1 MPETP
6 LSAHAGGGGHI
17 GTRAW
22 NSCHVSSYTP
32 LVLRC
37 LRRDLVKRRQR
48 AVSCDTDELLAIQT
62 HIWRSS
68 PRLGTCNDAYTSVVI
83 ARLMSTAGTGFMYT
97 TRRLRVAERLSLMK
111 YDPVG
116 TWFFFSQPCS
126 RQSNDMS
133 SSRKSKGRSSGT
145 STYIYQS
152 INQSIYLYIYLEI
165 LEKVQ
170 VGMREFT
177 LGGSRGG
184 GRRRRRGF
192 CE

>member
-116 TWFFFSQPCS
+116 TWFFFFFFFFAALLTAVK
-126 RQSNDMS
+126 RHVLF
-133 SSRKSKGRSSGT
+133 KEVKG
-145 STYIYQS
+145 
-152 INQSIYLYIYLEI
+152 
-165 LEKVQ
+165 KK
-170 VGMREFT
+170 
-177 LGGSRGG
+177 
-184 GRRRRRGF
+184 
-192 CE
+192 

>member
-116 TWFFFSQPCS
+116 TWFFFFFFRSPAHGSQTTCPLQGS
-126 RQSNDMS
+126 QREEVVALLP
-133 SSRKSKGRSSGT
+133 
-145 STYIYQS
+145 IY
-152 INQSIYLYIYLEI
+152 INQSINLYIYI
-165 LEKVQ
+165 P
-170 VGMREFT
+170 RN
-177 LGGSRGG
+177 SRKSP
-184 GRRRRRGF
+184 GRHA
-192 CE
+192 

>member
-1 MPETP
+1 M
-6 LSAHAGGGGHI
+6 SAHTGGGGHI

-32 LVLRC
+32 VVLRC

-48 AVSCDTDELLAIQT
+48 AGSCDTDELLAIQT

-116 TWFFFSQPCS
+116 TWFFF
-126 RQSNDMS
+126 
-133 SSRKSKGRSSGT
+133 
-145 STYIYQS
+145 
-152 INQSIYLYIYLEI
+152 
-165 LEKVQ
+165 
-170 VGMREFT
+170 F
-177 LGGSRGG
+177 
-184 GRRRRRGF
+184 F
-192 CE
+192 FFF

>member
-6 LSAHAGGGGHI
+6 LSAHTGGGGHI

-116 TWFFFSQPCS
+116 TWFFFFFSQPCS

-152 INQSIYLYIYLEI
+152 INQSIYIP
-165 LEKVQ
+165 
-170 VGMREFT
+170 RN
-177 LGGSRGG
+177 SRKSP
-184 GRRRRRGF
+184 GRHA
-192 CE
+192 